1 MCLNLPFEVKNQ
13 LSFYKVRRFKY
24 SFCYSVFLMFKNLWG
39 FANILFYKFFLK
51 WRKNEDFE
59 TLWKSSLK
67 MITLFRR
74 CSIQLWNIKRGFNVV
89 ERSKFQHWRT
99 QHCFNIDLMLCN
111 VATLY
116 QPKNNV
122 EPTLKYLLDRSC
134 LKQINLYKILWK

>member
-1 MCLNLPFEVKNQ
+1 MKLKTNCHFTKWDGLNIVFVIQCFWCLRIYEALQIF
-13 LSFYKVRRFKY
+13 
-24 SFCYSVFLMFKNLWG
+24 
-39 FANILFYKFFLK
+39 FYKFFLK
-51 WRKNEDFE
+51 WGKNEDFE

-89 ERSKFQHWRT
+89 ERCKFQHWRT

-111 VATLY
+111 VATSY

-122 EPTLKYLLDRSC
+122 EPTLKCLLDWSC